1 MCIVPSAMGWQ
12 LHSGYGCAA
21 DTRFAEL
28 RYYTR
33 HRSYRSMPLFFV
45 LKEQSTVLLG
55 CSIEQAVT
63 QPHDE
68 LRSSRGAA

>member
-12 LHSGYGCAA
+12 SHSGYGCVA
-21 DTRFAEL
+21 DTPFAEL

-45 LKEQSTVLLG
+45 LKEQSTVLQG
-55 CSIEQAVT
+55 CSIERAVT
-63 QPHDE
+63 QTRNE
-68 LRSSRGAA
+68 LRCSRGAA